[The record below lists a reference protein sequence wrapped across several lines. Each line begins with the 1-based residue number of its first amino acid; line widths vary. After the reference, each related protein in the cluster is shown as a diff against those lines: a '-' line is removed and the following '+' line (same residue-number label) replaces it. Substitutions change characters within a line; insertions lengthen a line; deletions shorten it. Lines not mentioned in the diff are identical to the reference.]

1 MKRTGRLLKP
11 VTSKL
16 PGSDKHTQHRPGTRC
31 QYERHSQQAGV
42 FVLYFGKQYAL
53 VNAVDLPEIVEQW
66 PL

>member
-16 PGSDKHTQHRPGTRC
+16 PGSTKQTQHRAGTRC
-31 QYERHSQQAGV
+31 TYERHSQQGGV
-42 FVLYFGKQYAL
+42 FILYFGRQYAL
-53 VNAVDLPEIVEQW
+53 VNAVDLPETVEQW